1 MKKTMNPPIR
11 ILHVIGKMD
20 RAGAETMLM
29 NLYRSIDRSIIQFDF
44 MVFTEEEGNYDS
56 EIRSLGGKIYN
67 LPPFTGIN
75 LFSYYKKWEKFLKQH
90 PEHQIVH
97 GHISSTAAI
106 YLQIAKKLGRYTIA
120 HSHSTSR
127 PQAILNLPVRLV
139 TSYYFAASREAG
151 ERRYGKKIA
160 NSSHFSVL
168 KNAIHSQ
175 DYVFSEEKRKN
186 MRQALGIEGKFVV
199 GHVGRLTEAK
209 NHQFI
214 IQTFKELTLKKKDAC
229 LLLIGKGELEEEIK
243 QGVRDLDVED
253 QVYFLGVRS
262 DIPDLLQAMDVFFFP
277 SLWEGLGV
285 ALIEA
290 QASGLHSV
298 VSTGIPREAD
308 IQADLVDFISLDE
321 NKDIWISA
329 LLQTK
334 GIQRTSE
341 ITKVIESGYDIA
353 HTSKML
359 QEFYLN
365 RVDSKFNTKKGV

>member
-1 MKKTMNPPIR
+1 
-11 ILHVIGKMD
+11 
-20 RAGAETMLM
+20 
-29 NLYRSIDRSIIQFDF
+29 
-44 MVFTEEEGNYDS
+44 
-56 EIRSLGGKIYN
+56 
-67 LPPFTGIN
+67 
-75 LFSYYKKWEKFLKQH
+75 
-90 PEHQIVH
+90 
-97 GHISSTAAI
+97 
-106 YLQIAKKLGRYTIA
+106 
-120 HSHSTSR
+120 
-127 PQAILNLPVRLV
+127 
-139 TSYYFAASREAG
+139 
-151 ERRYGKKIA
+151 
-160 NSSHFSVL
+160 
-168 KNAIHSQ
+168 
-175 DYVFSEEKRKN
+175 